1 MCICFQSNKWT
12 KKAITLTPVRYG
24 CAFWPGTSYLTHV
37 SVNYSDASVAIAHGG
52 VELGQGINT
61 KVDLLFMNYAYII

>member
-1 MCICFQSNKWT
+1 MF
-12 KKAITLTPVRYG
+12 
-24 CAFWPGTSYLTHV
+24 